1 MGMQRGALESAA
13 LGEVAKS
20 ANPTYHERNSIA
32 SGLAAHARGV
42 ENLVQGYKAL
52 GGAMGDIANFLNTL
66 GDLATKAYNAQG
78 KSIGAVKSANTAFQ
92 TVKDGLKAKQ
102 ASGEALTDDD
112 FAKLNSAKNNY
123 NDSINKLQGNQMW
136 QFKFKGDYKTMNGT
150 REELLRDDPF
160 DDKYTH

>member
-13 LGEVAKS
+13 LGEIAKS

-42 ENLVQGYKAL
+42 VNLAQGYKAL
-52 GGAMGDIANFLNTL
+52 GGAMGDIANFLNAMEGQTAKVN
-66 GDLATKAYNAQG
+66 DTQG
-78 KSIGAVKSANTAFQ
+78 KSIGAVNSANKAFQ
-92 TVKDGLKAKQ
+92 TVKDELKAKQ
-102 ASGEALTDDD
+102 ASNKALTDDD

-123 NDSINKLQGNQMW
+123 NDSINRLQVNQMW

-150 REELLRDDPF
+150 REELLRDDPY